1 MRRTGNKLTWVIATM
16 AAGLLVLAGVVSA
29 TFINRGLAQSTDA
42 PQRIAFQIATGSVS
56 GKYFPMGEMLA
67 GLLSHPPG
75 IARCDTDDV
84 CGPPGV
90 IVSTRASEGS
100 TANILAVDRGSVDS
114 GLAQA
119 DVVALAIAGKGAF
132 KKMGPA
138 RNLRVIANLYPEDVH
153 LVVSTKSRITSVAGL
168 KGKRVSLST
177 RGSGTL
183 ATAETILAAYRVSE
197 KSIKPNYDS
206 IDKAVELLQAGKLDA
221 LFFVGGTPVH
231 LIDSL
236 IANKSAR
243 LVAIDGEGRKRL
255 LAAYS
260 FFAADKIPWH
270 TYAGAPAVETVSVG
284 ALWITNASEPNDL
297 VYAMVKALYN
307 RANRATLERFN
318 RDARFVQLETA
329 AQGTAASFHP
339 GALRYYKQ
347 AGVLPKAIPPKP
359 ARKP

>member
-1 MRRTGNKLTWVIATM
+1 M
-16 AAGLLVLAGVVSA
+16 AAGLLVLAGVVGA
-29 TFINRGLAQSTDA
+29 TFIERGLAQSST

-75 IARCDTDDV
+75 VARCDTADV

-100 TANILAVDRGSVDS
+100 TANILAVDSGRVDS

-132 KKMGPA
+132 KKTGPA
-138 RNLRVIANLYPEDVH
+138 RRVRVIANLYPEDVH

-177 RGSGTL
+177 PGSGTL
-183 ATAETILAAYRVSE
+183 ATAQAILAAYKLSE
-197 KSIKPNYDS
+197 KSIKPNYAS
-206 IDKAVELLQAGKLDA
+206 IDKAAELLQAGKLDA
-221 LFFVGGTPVH
+221 MFFVGGAPVH

-243 LVAIDGEGRKRL
+243 LVAIDGAGRARL
-255 LAAYS
+255 LAAHS

-270 TYAGAPAVETVSVG
+270 TYAGTPAVETVSVG

-297 VYAMVKALYN
+297 IYAIVKALYN
-307 RANRATLERFN
+307 RSNRGTLERFN
-318 RDARFVQLETA
+318 RDDRFVQLELAAKATA
-329 AQGTAASFHP
+329 APFHP
-339 GALRYYKQ
+339 GALRYFKEVG
-347 AGVLPKAIPPKP
+347 ALPEKPAPAP

>member
-16 AAGLLVLAGVVSA
+16 AAGLLVLVGAAGA
-29 TFINRGLAQSTDA
+29 AFIGRGLAQSAT

-75 IARCDTDDV
+75 VARCDTADV

-100 TANILAVDRGSVDS
+100 TANVLSVEHGVVDS

-119 DVVALAIAGKGAF
+119 DVVAQAVEGKGAF
-132 KKMGPA
+132 KKIGPA
-138 RNLRVIANLYPEDVH
+138 RNLRIIANLYPEDVH
-153 LVVSTKSRITSVAGL
+153 LVVSTKSRITNVAGL

-177 RGSGTL
+177 KGSGTL
-183 ATAETILAAYRVSE
+183 ATAEAILAAYRVPE

-206 IDKAVELLQAGKLDA
+206 IDKATELLQAGKLDA

-255 LAAYS
+255 LAANS

-270 TYAGAPAVETVSVG
+270 AYANTPEVETVSVG
-284 ALWITNASEPNDL
+284 ALWITNSYEPSDL

-307 RANRATLERFN
+307 SANRATLAHFN
-318 RDARFVQLETA
+318 RDERFVQLDIA
-329 AQGTAASFHP
+329 ATGTAAPFHP
-339 GALRYYKQ
+339 GALRFYKQ
-347 AGVLPKAIPPKP
+347 AGVLPKAAAPSPT
-359 ARKP
+359 RKP

>member
-1 MRRTGNKLTWVIATM
+1 MRRTGKKQAWAFATM
-16 AAGLLVLAGVVSA
+16 AAGLLMLVGVVGA
-29 TFINRGLAQSTDA
+29 VFISRGLAQSA
-42 PQRIAFQIATGSVS
+42 SPQRIAFQIATGSVS

-75 IARCDTDDV
+75 IARCDTADV

-100 TANILAVDRGSVDS
+100 IENVLAVEHGSVDS
-114 GLAQA
+114 GLSQA

-132 KKMGPA
+132 KKIGPA
-138 RNLRVIANLYPEDVH
+138 RHLRVIANLYPEDVH
-153 LVVSTKSRITSVAGL
+153 LVVSTKSRITSVASL

-183 ATAETILAAYRVSE
+183 ATAQAILTAFRVPET
-197 KSIKPNYDS
+197 SIKPNYDS
-206 IDKAVELLQAGKLDA
+206 IDKATELLQAGKLDA

-236 IANKSAR
+236 IASKSAR

-255 LAAYS
+255 LAAYN

-270 TYAGAPAVETVSVG
+270 AYANTPAVETVSVG
-284 ALWITNASEPNDL
+284 ALWITNSSELNDL
-297 VYAMVKALYN
+297 VYAIVKALFN
-307 RANRATLERFN
+307 RANRGTLERFN
-318 RDARFVQLETA
+318 RDERFVQLETA
-329 AQGTAASFHP
+329 AQGTAAPFHP
-339 GALRYYKQ
+339 GALRYFKE
-347 AGVLPKAIPPKP
+347 AGVLPKEAVPQP